1 MSILTGI
8 FGSRNER
15 LLKQYGRSV
24 TKISALE
31 DQIQVL
37 DDDQLAAKTD
47 EFRRRLE
54 EGAKLDDLLIEAFA
68 CVREAARRA
77 LGMRHFDVQL
87 LGGMTLHEGKIA
99 EMRTGEGKTLVATLA
114 AYLNALPGEGVHIV
128 TVNEYLA
135 GRDATWMRPVYEAL
149 GLSVGVIR

>member
-31 DQIQVL
+31 DQIQAL

-77 LGMRHFDVQL
+77 L
-87 LGGMTLHEGKIA
+87 
-99 EMRTGEGKTLVATLA
+99 
-114 AYLNALPGEGVHIV
+114 
-128 TVNEYLA
+128 
-135 GRDATWMRPVYEAL
+135 
-149 GLSVGVIR
+149 

>member
-47 EFRRRLE
+47 EFRRQLE
-54 EGAKLDDLLIEAFA
+54 DGVGLDDIDTIVKPVAEA
-68 CVREAARRA
+68 
-77 LGMRHFDVQL
+77 G
-87 LGGMTLHEGKIA
+87 
-99 EMRTGEGKTLVATLA
+99 
-114 AYLNALPGEGVHIV
+114 
-128 TVNEYLA
+128 
-135 GRDATWMRPVYEAL
+135 
-149 GLSVGVIR
+149 VGVDTPEDLARIRRLLTAAD

>member
-31 DQIQVL
+31 DQIQAL

-114 AYLNALPGEGVHIV
+114 A
-128 TVNEYLA
+128 
-135 GRDATWMRPVYEAL
+135 
-149 GLSVGVIR
+149 